1 MRLGGSPVRGCV
13 SKGLVSPATMAQY
26 GKSEYWEERYTR
38 DPEPFDWYQRWA
50 GLKDILLEYVTTQN
64 TILMLG
70 AGNSRL
76 SEELCEEGFR
86 NITNIDSSL
95 VVTKAMQ
102 EKYREK
108 PGMTYVQMDGRAM
121 ELPDQN
127 FNICIDKATLDSV
140 LCSEASTHNA
150 QKMLQEVSRVLQP
163 NGVYIAISHGQPSYR
178 LTYLQRP
185 EFGWNVKSATIPK
198 SKMGMTASLS
208 ADDKYNVHYI
218 YICVKGE
225 TAGDG
230 K

>member
-1 MRLGGSPVRGCV
+1 
-13 SKGLVSPATMAQY
+13 MAQY

-50 GLKDILLEYVTTQN
+50 GLKDTLMEYVTPQN

-76 SEELCEEGFR
+76 SEEMYEEGFH
-86 NITNIDSSL
+86 NITNIDISL

-102 EKYREK
+102 EKYKDK
-108 PGMTYVQMDGRAM
+108 PDMTYVQMDGRAM

-127 FNICIDKATLDSV
+127 FNVCIDKATLDSV
-140 LCSEASTHNA
+140 LCGEGSTHNA

-185 EFGWNVKSATIPK
+185 EFGWNVKIHTVQKPM
-198 SKMGMTASLS
+198 MGMTASLS
-208 ADDKYNVHYI
+208 ADDKDNVHYI
-218 YICVKGE
+218 YVCVKGE
-225 TAGDG
+225 PAGDG

>member
-64 TILMLG
+64 AILMLG

-76 SEELCEEGFR
+76 SEEMHEEGFH

-140 LCSEASTHNA
+140 LCGEGSTHNA

-178 LTYLQRP
+178 LTYLLRP

-198 SKMGMTASLS
+198 PMMGMTASLS
-208 ADDKYNVHYI
+208 ADDKDNVHYI

>member
-1 MRLGGSPVRGCV
+1 MRLSGSPVRGCV

-64 TILMLG
+64 AILMLG

-76 SEELCEEGFR
+76 SEEMHEEGFH

-140 LCSEASTHNA
+140 LCGEGSTHNA

-178 LTYLQRP
+178 LTYLLRP

-198 SKMGMTASLS
+198 PMMGMTASLS
-208 ADDKYNVHYI
+208 ADDKDNVHYI